1 MNDSLVRT
9 VLYGVAIGVGG
20 MVLLVRWLRIPR
32 YGDQGESR
40 DTIASGGFGFVRL
53 RGRWVRVS
61 NAGEAEL
68 HPGDRCR
75 VVHATGRFIMVVGPA
90 G

>member
-1 MNDSLVRT
+1 LNDSFVRT

-20 MVLLVRWLRIPR
+20 IVLLVRWLRIPR
-32 YGDQGESR
+32 YGDHGESR

-53 RGRWVRVS
+53 RGQWVKVS
-61 NAGEAEL
+61 NAGGTDIE
-68 HPGDRCR
+68 PGDRCR
-75 VVHATGRFIMVVGPA
+75 VVHATGRFIMVVGPT